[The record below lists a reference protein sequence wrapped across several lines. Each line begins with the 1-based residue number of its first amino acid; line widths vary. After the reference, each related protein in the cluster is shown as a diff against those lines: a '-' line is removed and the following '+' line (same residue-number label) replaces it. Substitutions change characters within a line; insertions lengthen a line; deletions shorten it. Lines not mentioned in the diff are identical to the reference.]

1 MSQLFG
7 KNDPPVRWNIR
18 EDRLFSAWSY
28 RPGYRAET
36 RRAGLTDIEQDE
48 IIKNGLLCD
57 LLKVLCQ

>member
-7 KNDPPVRWNIR
+7 KNDPPIQQDIR

-36 RRAGLTDIEQDE
+36 GRAGSADIEQDE
-48 IIKNGLLCD
+48 IIKNGLLCG